1 MHFRSLTVN
10 VKRCIGGF
18 GLLLGVSV
26 YAEFYKENGTKGLL
40 CRTAGGNFSLR
51 LDMK

>member
-26 YAEFYKENGTKGLL
+26 YAEFYKENGTKGLYVVL
-40 CRTAGGNFSLR
+40 LEETFP
-51 LDMK
+51 LDWI